1 MDWIFHFSISN
12 PSFTLWV
19 ERFAFPIVSAAPA
32 LSLTIVAIFLSLPA
46 LPEISHSFLKRKEKL
61 LTDEEKLGLEPTQ
74 QPARGCLIK
83 NAAKSFFG
91 SFFFWLRLLSWLFIV
106 IVFFYSFLPPPSTW
120 MNTHDLALFLGYWGV
135 NIFVILVRLISI
147 RVLVFSVIWP
157 ILKNTFLH
165 SERTPD

>member
-1 MDWIFHFSISN
+1 MLDWIFHFSISN

-32 LSLTIVAIFLSLPA
+32 LSLVVVTMFLFLPDTF
-46 LPEISHSFLKRKEKL
+46 HSFFKQKEKP

-74 QPARGCLIK
+74 QPARGCRIK
-83 NAAKSFFG
+83 EAAKSFIG

-106 IVFFYSFLPPPSTW
+106 IVFFYNFLPPPSSW
-120 MNTHDLALFLGYWGV
+120 MSTHDLALFLGYWGV

-157 ILKNTFLH
+157 IVKNVFRH
-165 SERTPD
+165 SERTAD

>member
-1 MDWIFHFSISN
+1 MLDWIFHFSISN

-19 ERFAFPIVSAAPA
+19 ERFAFPIVSADPA
-32 LSLTIVAIFLSLPA
+32 LSLIVVTMFLFLPDAFHSIF
-46 LPEISHSFLKRKEKL
+46 KQEKKP

-83 NAAKSFFG
+83 EAVKSFIG

-106 IVFFYSFLPPPSTW
+106 IVFFYSFLRSPPSEW
-120 MNTHDLALFLGYWGV
+120 MSTHDLALFLGYWGV

-147 RVLVFSVIWP
+147 RVLVFFVIWP
-157 ILKNTFLH
+157 IVKNVFRY
-165 SERTPD
+165 SERTAD